1 MKKNDIS
8 GTLNS
13 FHVLNSVPNSQ
24 LLEIARNSNVV
35 LGESEEVINRQINII
50 KAKELAEAVL
60 VAARAKKRQD
70 EEEAKDK
77 NKKYVSL
84 AQKPSAGHADL
95 RGCSELGKEGQID
108 QDASGGSRELPGGVE
123 VGFGEEAKRLF
134 SVIMTGL

>member
-60 VAARAKKRQD
+60 AATRAKKRQD

-77 NKKYVSL
+77 KKKDVNQ
-84 AQKPSAGHADL
+84 AQKPSAGHADDL
-95 RGCSELGKEGQID
+95 RGRSELGKEG
-108 QDASGGSRELPGGVE
+108 
-123 VGFGEEAKRLF
+123 
-134 SVIMTGL
+134 